1 MVQLIITPTNT
12 GVNLDGLNKPIHKT
26 EINRIGRNYVISH
39 VIKENL
45 TGLFLQ
51 LLEEA
56 FGNVAATDD
65 DYYLILQ

>member
-1 MVQLIITPTNT
+1 MDWRSLYTITW
-12 GVNLDGLNKPIHKT
+12 
-26 EINRIGRNYVISH
+26 EINRIGRNYVISP
-39 VIKENL
+39 VIKEKP

-56 FGNVAATDD
+56 FGIVAATDD